1 MQTVYV
7 IQTEMKKVVTSLGF
21 YGCIIITFL
30 VSFTAVLNHNFEK
43 NADES
48 IINVFMNYNKS
59 ELLNTTN
66 FSAYIAFEKG
76 GNSWLSMFIPI
87 IAAFSFIPLFCDQR
101 ESKSIRYSAFRVN
114 KLSYNSG
121 NFITA
126 FISGGL
132 AVMVGYALFGIAIYF
147 MFPSLS
153 EYSLGMQTDFMEM
166 LKFQSEGLSSAYS
179 KVGMP
184 ILVIA
189 QLIEMF
195 LYGAFSAILAF
206 LLASIM
212 RNKYLVLCIPFFL
225 KYMLNQIVVKL
236 YSQAFD
242 NIENPKEILA
252 DIATIINPD
261 AMNSIFNQ
269 NEYIFRIILLNV
281 ILLSLAFFSYNIVM
295 NRRLDCGD

>member
-1 MQTVYV
+1 MQTFYV

-21 YGCIIITFL
+21 YGCIIITLL
-30 VSFTAVLNHNFEK
+30 VSFTAVLNLNLEK
-43 NADES
+43 NVEES

-59 ELLNTTN
+59 ELLSATN
-66 FSAYIAFEKG
+66 FSAYIVFEKG

-114 KLSYNSG
+114 KFSYNSG

-132 AVMVGYALFGIAIYF
+132 AVMIGYALFGIAIYF
-147 MFPSLS
+147 MFPSLG
-153 EYSLGMQTDFMEM
+153 EYSSGMQTEFVEM
-166 LKFQSEGLSSAYS
+166 LKLQNEGLSNAYS

-184 ILVIA
+184 VLVIA

-206 LLASIM
+206 LLASII

-225 KYMLNQIVVKL
+225 KYMLNQTVTKL
-236 YSQAFD
+236 YSQIFD
-242 NIENPKEILA
+242 NIENPKEILG

-269 NEYIFRIILLNV
+269 NEYIFRIILLNA
-281 ILLSLAFFSYNIVM
+281 ILFGLAFLSYNIVM